1 MSPNRRIFLNIA
13 ATYGR
18 SLYALVIGLFCGRWM
33 LMVLGEVDYGLIG
46 VVGALTAFV
55 TFLNG
60 IMSAGVGRFY
70 AISVGEARNNPVEGL
85 EKCREWFT
93 TAVVIHSTLPVIL
106 LAIGYPLGEWA
117 VRHYLTIPPDRV
129 AACVWVWRFTCL
141 STFVGMVSVPYRG
154 MYGAKQEIAEQTLYS
169 FATSTAN
176 VFFLYYALTH
186 PGDWLAKVAAWSC
199 GLSVVPSLIISIRA
213 FFKYPECRFR
223 AAYVH
228 CGDKIARMMKY
239 SGWLVFGNLAAI
251 LGSQG
256 IAVFLNKLFGPRV
269 NAASAVGNTL
279 SNHCQTLSGSLI
291 GAFTPAIMNA
301 YGEGDHRRF
310 LKLSNLVNKVSTAMI
325 LVFAIPLALEID
337 QVLRLWLKPPPQYSA
352 NLCVLALAYAVVDK
366 ISWGCCI
373 AVYAAGKM
381 ALYQVVI
388 GGVFLFAI
396 PIAFLFFKMG
406 MGVYCAAWSLL
417 ALRVFI
423 AVARVV
429 IAHRTTGA
437 FPVGGWVS
445 RIVVPLSVV
454 SIASIGAG
462 CLPRLFLSP
471 SFIRIGVT
479 TLFSESVFL
488 IFAWHALFDAEER
501 RHVAGRFGSTIR
513 KFARRTP

>member
-1 MSPNRRIFLNIA
+1 MTENRRILLNIA

-33 LMVLGEVDYGLIG
+33 LMVLGEVDYGLVG
-46 VVGALTAFV
+46 VVGGLTAFV

-70 AISVGEARNNPVEGL
+70 AISVGAAKNNPSVGL

-93 TAVVIHSTLPVIL
+93 TAIVIHSTLPLVL
-106 LAIGYPLGEWA
+106 MAIGYPLGEWA
-117 VRHYLTIPPDRV
+117 VRHYLTIPPNRI

-154 MYGAKQEIAEQTLYS
+154 MYGAKQEIAELTLYS

-186 PGDWLAKVAAWSC
+186 PGDWLTKVAAWSC

-223 AAYVH
+223 AAYIR
-228 CGDKIARMMKY
+228 CWNRIAQMLKY

-256 IAVFLNKLFGPRV
+256 IAVLLNKLFGPRV

-279 SNHCQTLSGSLI
+279 SSQCQTLSGSLI

-310 LKLSNLVNKVSTAMI
+310 VNLSNLVNKVSTAMI
-325 LVFAIPLALEID
+325 LIFAIPLALEID
-337 QVLRLWLKPPPQYSA
+337 EVLRLWLKAPPQYSA
-352 NLCVLALAYAVVDK
+352 NLCVLALAYAAVDK

-373 AVYAAGKM
+373 AIYAVGKM

-406 MGVYCAAWSLL
+406 MGVYCAAW
-417 ALRVFI
+417 ALIVLRIFI

-429 IAHRTTGA
+429 IAHRVTGH
-437 FPVGGWVS
+437 FPVGHWVA
-445 RIVVPLSVV
+445 RIVIPISAVAL
-454 SIASIGAG
+454 ASIGAG
-462 CLPRLFLSP
+462 CLPRIFLSP
-471 SFIRIGVT
+471 SFLRVCVT
-479 TLFSESVFL
+479 TLLSVAVL
-488 IFAWHALFDAEER
+488 LVFAWHALFDVEER
-501 RHVAGRFGSTIR
+501 RYVVGRFGSMIR
-513 KFARRTP
+513 KLTGRTS